1 MASSSF
7 TGSTNSSYITPRIL
21 WSSTPN
27 SDTNKSDITVTFQLC
42 KSSSST
48 SSTYGTGSWVLNI
61 NNVPYSFSV
70 KVTLPANNTY
80 VTVYTKTVTGIDHN
94 TDGTKSVPISVT
106 GGISG
111 TTYTTTS
118 INGNAILDT
127 ILRASSLSVPTS
139 VNTGSNLTTTI
150 TPVNTAFR
158 HKVQYIIDGTAKYTS
173 DYIAAGTTTFSYTIP
188 HSWLPSSTS
197 KSMTVRLYTY
207 TSSGTSA
214 IGQKDVATTVNV
226 PDTIKPSISSFVAT
240 VGSGGLSGL
249 YVQGKS
255 TVKLTCTATMGADA
269 TVSSYVFSGPGV
281 NTSST
286 TNTTTSSVLTSSG
299 TLTYKVKVT
308 DSRGRYA
315 EATVSI
321 VVYPYTSP
329 KIVSITA
336 QRCDTSGTLKTD
348 GTCTKVTVVTSH
360 SSVNG
365 KNTGNVVLFNSKD
378 ITSNKPTETTVISS
392 TTDSNTYTG
401 VYGSGFKIDTV
412 YTISAKITDSY
423 TSHTSSVPLGAAQR
437 AFNIAKYGNG
447 VAIGGLSTVTSK
459 TAEGLFE
466 CNWDAKFIGDV
477 DVTGSFRPATPLAIA
492 NGGTGATTAALAR
505 NALGLGNTTGA
516 LPIANGGTGSTTQ
529 KGARDNIGLG
539 YLSNNIL
546 DISQCLLENCTYSNG
561 VITSAINSKYYLSLN
576 TTALNDLVMNNKG
589 NKLTLSIASGV
600 ANRGINIVIYGV
612 FSDGSTYAQAVSA
625 DGARTTTLTIPT
637 TLTRADSVSIQLNR
651 LATAAFTD
659 TSTKFTNLQLELGA
673 SATTY
678 NPPLQPLV
686 ATSSYSVLFTF
697 GGTEFGMRLT
707 KYGKVVVCNVY
718 RNTISTAQTLSNA
731 YVLVAI
737 PSEFKPAPNVL
748 MPTESPQSP
757 LVLRGDYSA
766 SVIGSMFLVD
776 ASYVK
781 MFANSPI
788 TLSAGVVVAGQ
799 LTWITV

>member
-27 SDTNKSDITVTFQLC
+27 TDTNKSDITVTFQLC

-80 VTVYTKTVTGIDHN
+80 VTVYTKTITGIDHN

-173 DYIAAGTTTFSYTIP
+173 DYIAAGTTTFSYAIP

-207 TSSGTSA
+207 TSNGTSA

-269 TVSSYVFSGPGV
+269 SISSYVFSGPGV

-286 TNTTTSSVLTSSG
+286 NNTITSSVLTSSG
-299 TLTYKVKVT
+299 TSTYKVKVT

-378 ITSNKPTETTVISS
+378 ITSNKPTETTIISS

-401 VYGSGFKIDTV
+401 VYGSDFKIDTV

-437 AFNIAKYGNG
+437 AFNVAKYGNG

-477 DVTGSFRPATPLAIA
+477 DITGSFRPATPLAIS
-492 NGGTGATTAALAR
+492 NGGTGATTAAATRTNLAVPSV
-505 NALGLGNTTGA
+505 T
-516 LPIANGGTGSTTQ
+516 
-529 KGARDNIGLG
+529 
-539 YLSNNIL
+539 
-546 DISQCLLENCTYSNG
+546 
-561 VITSAINSKYYLSLN
+561 
-576 TTALNDLVMNNKG
+576 
-589 NKLTLSIASGV
+589 
-600 ANRGINIVIYGV
+600 
-612 FSDGSTYAQAVSA
+612 SDGSHYAILPPDGTTGVWIRTPVNGLIPYASGGASSSLGTSDWKFKEIHGVNIYENGSSLSSKYKAKGGYITLLSYTTLGANASVTFTSSEKFSMIIVYTYATDGYYYPAVVTEPFFGSIVSQSSA
-625 DGARTTTLTIPT
+625 
-637 TLTRADSVSIQLNR
+637 
-651 LATAAFTD
+651 
-659 TSTKFTNLQLELGA
+659 
-673 SATTY
+673 ATTWPFKLSKSGNTY
-678 NPPLQPLV
+678 TLLRNGSNQL
-686 ATSSYSVLFTF
+686 SYI
-697 GGTEFGMRLT
+697 
-707 KYGKVVVCNVY
+707 VV
-718 RNTISTAQTLSNA
+718 
-731 YVLVAI
+731 
-737 PSEFKPAPNVL
+737 
-748 MPTESPQSP
+748 
-757 LVLRGDYSA
+757 
-766 SVIGSMFLVD
+766 
-776 ASYVK
+776 
-781 MFANSPI
+781 
-788 TLSAGVVVAGQ
+788 GVQ
-799 LTWITV
+799 

>member
-255 TVKLTCTATMGADA
+255 TVKLTCTSTMGADA

-321 VVYPYTSP
+321 VVHPYTSP

-516 LPIANGGTGSTTQ
+516 LPIANGGTG
-529 KGARDNIGLG
+529 A
-539 YLSNNIL
+539 
-546 DISQCLLENCTYSNG
+546 
-561 VITSAINSKYYLSLN
+561 TSAASARANLSVPA
-576 TTALNDLVMNNKG
+576 TT
-589 NKLTLSIASGV
+589 
-600 ANRGINIVIYGV
+600 
-612 FSDGSTYAQAVSA
+612 SDGSHYAILPPDGSTTGWIRTPQAGLIPYASGGASSSLGTSDWKFANIHGVNIYENGALLSSKYKAKGGYITLLSYTTLGANASVTFTSSEKFSMLIVYTYATDGYYYPAVVTEPFFGSIVSQSSA
-625 DGARTTTLTIPT
+625 QTTWPVKLSKSGNTYTL
-637 TLTRADSVSIQLNR
+637 
-651 LATAAFTD
+651 
-659 TSTKFTNLQLELGA
+659 
-673 SATTY
+673 
-678 NPPLQPLV
+678 
-686 ATSSYSVLFTF
+686 
-697 GGTEFGMRLT
+697 
-707 KYGKVVVCNVY
+707 Y
-718 RNTISTAQTLSNA
+718 RNGSNSLS
-731 YVLVAI
+731 YI
-737 PSEFKPAPNVL
+737 
-748 MPTESPQSP
+748 
-757 LVLRGDYSA
+757 
-766 SVIGSMFLVD
+766 VIGV
-776 ASYVK
+776 
-781 MFANSPI
+781 
-788 TLSAGVVVAGQ
+788 Q
-799 LTWITV
+799 

>member
-27 SDTNKSDITVTFQLC
+27 ANTNKSDVTVTFQLC

-94 TDGTKSVPISVT
+94 TDGTKSIPISVT

-118 INGNAILDT
+118 INGTATFDT
-127 ILRASSLSVPTS
+127 ILRASSLSVPAS
-139 VNTGSNLTTTI
+139 INTGSSLTTTI
-150 TPVNTAFR
+150 APVNTTFR
-158 HKVQYIIDGTAKYTS
+158 HKLQYIIDGTAKYTS

-214 IGQKDVATTVNV
+214 IGQKDVSTTVNV
-226 PDTIKPSISSFVAT
+226 PSTIKPSISSFVAT

-255 TVKLTCTATMGADA
+255 TVKLTCTATMGDSA

-286 TNTTTSSVLTSSG
+286 SNTTTSSVLTSSG
-299 TLTYKVKVT
+299 TSTYKVKVT

-315 EATVSI
+315 EANVSI

-336 QRCDTSGTLKTD
+336 QRCDTSGTLKAD

-378 ITSNKPTETTVISS
+378 ITSNKPIETTVISS

-401 VYGSGFKIDTV
+401 VYGSGFKIDTS

-459 TAEGLFE
+459 TATSLFE
-466 CNWDAKFIGDV
+466 CNWDAKFAKGVNI
-477 DVTGSFRPATPLAIA
+477 
-492 NGGTGATTAALAR
+492 TGAESV
-505 NALGLGNTTGA
+505 GGNLTV
-516 LPIANGGTGSTTQ
+516 TGSTTSGSIVSSGNT
-529 KGARDNIGLG
+529 KTASLTVTGAETVGGNLTVTGSTTSGSI
-539 YLSNNIL
+539 I
-546 DISQCLLENCTYSNG
+546 SNG
-561 VITSAINSKYYLSLN
+561 NTKTATLTTTGNAAIGGTMTIGGKTAAVVEQGTWTPTFNSGSATIYSPYYTRVGKIVTVYANIVYTTGNSPTMLQIGGLPFTASANAHGGGVIQWCKAYFYTSAEKTVPYTHVTPQVKAGTNY
-576 TTALNDLVMNNKG
+576 
-589 NKLTLSIASGV
+589 
-600 ANRGINIVIYGV
+600 IVFNGWYGGRCWGDIPSNCMSNGDIV
-612 FSDGSTYAQAVSA
+612 FSVTYQI
-625 DGARTTTLTIPT
+625 D
-637 TLTRADSVSIQLNR
+637 
-651 LATAAFTD
+651 
-659 TSTKFTNLQLELGA
+659 
-673 SATTY
+673 
-678 NPPLQPLV
+678 
-686 ATSSYSVLFTF
+686 
-697 GGTEFGMRLT
+697 
-707 KYGKVVVCNVY
+707 
-718 RNTISTAQTLSNA
+718 
-731 YVLVAI
+731 
-737 PSEFKPAPNVL
+737 
-748 MPTESPQSP
+748 
-757 LVLRGDYSA
+757 
-766 SVIGSMFLVD
+766 
-776 ASYVK
+776 
-781 MFANSPI
+781 
-788 TLSAGVVVAGQ
+788 
-799 LTWITV
+799 